1 MRRTGVMIVV
11 IGIGSNIDIP
21 SMKATS
27 GEANY
32 YGASSFTELVTDAFI
47 SDITTATCE
56 TSIHAF
62 ISFFFRFI
70 LLFYSRGSRK
80 ESLMENIEWKV
91 GNRKGPESWKNR
103 NYDFFGPKIFLTG
116 CSGCSGCSGLQW
128 L

>member
-80 ESLMENIEWKV
+80 ESLMENIDWKLEIEKDQ
-91 GNRKGPESWKNR
+91 RIDIKIRTEKF
-103 NYDFFGPKIFLTG
+103 FFGPKILYFFCDG
-116 CSGCSGCSGLQW
+116 KY
-128 L
+128 

>member
-27 GEANY
+27 GEGNY

-56 TSIHAF
+56 TSIYLIIF
-62 ISFFFRFI
+62 FSFCYFKFH
-70 LLFYSRGSRK
+70 SRERRK
-80 ESLMENIEWKV
+80 EGLMENIEWKLDQRV
-91 GNRKGPESWKNR
+91 RCKNKNGR
-103 NYDFFGPKIFLTG
+103 VFFGPKILYFFCDG
-116 CSGCSGCSGLQW
+116 KY
-128 L
+128 